1 MIKILSNYIKSKIFI
16 NMIKK
21 KMTSIF
27 LIKIKNKKKIKMI
40 HFLRLTIT
48 NNIILTTKT
57 FMILKSQVKMSMEK
71 LYLHISNKLKKN
83 FHLYFITK

>member
-27 LIKIKNKKKIKMI
+27 LIKIKNKKKIKFI

-71 LYLHISNKLKKN
+71 
-83 FHLYFITK
+83 

>member
-1 MIKILSNYIKSKIFI
+1 MNNKEMIKILSNYIKSKIII

-71 LYLHISNKLKKN
+71 
-83 FHLYFITK
+83 